1 VLAQGAEYAGGDSM
15 PNSSIEVREAVLT
28 DAPEVVRLFR
38 LLGHE
43 LPETHT
49 EARLAAFLE
58 SGERVLVATRAG
70 SATLLGAASLHITP
84 VIHRPSPVGRFTAVV
99 VDEGARGQ
107 GIGSALIEAAEKFLA
122 ERGCVQIEVTSNKK
136 RTRAHEF
143 YERLGYTGTS
153 FRFAKAIRRDNG
165 ESK

>member
-1 VLAQGAEYAGGDSM
+1 M

-43 LPETHT
+43 LPLTNPEG
-49 EARLAAFLE
+49 RLATYIEA
-58 SGERVLVATRAG
+58 GDRVFVAARPG
-70 SATLLGAASLHITP
+70 SATLIGAAAVHITP

-107 GIGSALIEAAEKFLA
+107 GIGAALIAAAEQFLSDQ
-122 ERGCVQIEVTSNKK
+122 GCVQSEVTSNKK

-153 FRFAKAIRRDNG
+153 FRFAKTIQRG
-165 ESK
+165 E